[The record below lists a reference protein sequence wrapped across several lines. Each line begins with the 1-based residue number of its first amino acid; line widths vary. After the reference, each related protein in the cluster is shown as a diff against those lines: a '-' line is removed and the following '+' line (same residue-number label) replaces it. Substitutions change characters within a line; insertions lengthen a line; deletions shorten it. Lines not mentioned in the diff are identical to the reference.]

1 MGLCQ
6 PQEDG
11 EEAGEH
17 GGGASPPGGIVGG
30 MEVEQRQ
37 RAEPETVPTPGAC
50 SL

>member
-11 EEAGEH
+11 GEAGEH
-17 GGGASPPGGIVGG
+17 GGGASPPSGTAGG
-30 MEVEQRQ
+30 MEVEWQR
-37 RAEPETVPTPGAC
+37 RGEPETVPTPGAC